1 MSRVGNFLEL
11 ATAKCGADVGFGK
24 IILLYGEKKSVLRS
38 ALTATAINAA
48 IEAGTIVGVIKNWH
62 TVAGAPVGEMN
73 VERPGSGE
81 MKLIRQEILADTLTF
96 ESNIANRSVIAD
108 LVQAG
113 TIQGLL
119 IDDLGNAFGEQSA
132 IADSIDTMAL
142 NFSGKTSS
150 SAQRDNAT
158 DKTVAVT
165 VRYLIKDLGMLDA
178 GIEVEDVAGK
188 VQVMG
193 MIASVTTLSATSVAI
208 TLKLVDKTTQK
219 SFDGAIT
226 TADVTAMVGSQ
237 TGTVSTATYAG
248 GVLTLAISGTGFS
261 TVSELLTL
269 TISGDDFYMKESKYT
284 VVAP

>member
-1 MSRVGNFLEL
+1 MNCVGNFLEL

-24 IILLYGEKKSVLRS
+24 IILLYGEKTSVLKS

-62 TVAGAPVGEMN
+62 TVAGASVGEMN

-108 LVQAG
+108 LVLAG

-132 IADSIDTMAL
+132 IADKIDTMAL

-165 VRYLIKDLGMLDA
+165 VRYLVKDLGMLDA

-193 MIASVTTLSATSVAI
+193 MLASVTTLSATALAI
-208 TLKLVDKTTQK
+208 TLKLIDKTTQK
-219 SFDGAIT
+219 AFDGAIT
-226 TADVTAMVGSQ
+226 TADVTALVGSKA
-237 TGTVSTATYAG
+237 GTISTATYAG
-248 GVLTLAISGTGFS
+248 GILTLSISGTGFS

-269 TISGDDFYMKESKYT
+269 TISGDDFYMKQSKYT
-284 VVAP
+284 IVVP